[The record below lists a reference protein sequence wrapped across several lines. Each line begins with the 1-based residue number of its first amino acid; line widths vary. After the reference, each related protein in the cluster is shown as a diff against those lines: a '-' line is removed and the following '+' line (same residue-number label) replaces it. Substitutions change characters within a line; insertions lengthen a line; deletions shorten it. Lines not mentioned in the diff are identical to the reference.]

1 MNRRLRHQSSSTTA
15 ISLLAIALLACSDT
29 ESRTSVEPPSG
40 QVQQQDSESVEVQD
54 RTASD
59 AAKFFADLPRA
70 ATVSEEEMGDLY
82 FKILTRLATKLRAV
96 SNEESARSARA
107 IIDYARSEVSVLV
120 DRAEALTEAD
130 RSQLFQNSVAQ
141 MTFAK
146 RQYKKAV
153 ERLAG
158 KNEAYLQNLAEYADK
173 PWPSL
178 R

>member
-1 MNRRLRHQSSSTTA
+1 MMRRIILSSFA
-15 ISLLAIALLACSDT
+15 IIFVALCATGLVACSDA
-29 ESRTSVEPPSG
+29 EEPKG
-40 QVQQQDSESVEVQD
+40 EQSESTIQRVESNPPEAAAA
-54 RTASD
+54 TAKD
-59 AAKFFADLPRA
+59 AANFFSDLPRA
-70 ATVSEEEMGDLY
+70 ATVSDEDMGDLY

-120 DRAEALTEAD
+120 DRTEALAEVD